1 MPNVGRELSGLDR
14 FGPVLDALPGPAYL
28 VGGTVRDVLVGAP
41 PRFDFDI
48 AVVGDA
54 EAYARALADRLGG
67 NVTVHGRFGTAT
79 VHYDTGAHVDVATA
93 RTETYAAPAALP
105 DVAPA
110 SSIDDDLRRRDFTIN
125 AMAIALPSGD
135 LVDLFRGQQHLRDR
149 LVWVLHERSFVDDPT
164 RIFRAARYE
173 TRLDFRMDPKTETLA
188 MASASDVRLLTGA
201 RIREELV
208 AILEE
213 EDPEPAL
220 ARLAQLGVSD
230 ALGITFAPQG
240 LQQRLRALAQRYN
253 LQLPRWHLGLLSLN
267 APDGFFDQL
276 KVPQRVAASVEA
288 AHREEQTL
296 VAALGDAHDPAA
308 MVAAVEATGADTPLY
323 VLARHDTPALHDYFD
338 RLRRVRLDVDGE
350 DLAALGL
357 EQSPRVG
364 EVLAELRRRKLNGE
378 LPGRAEELAA
388 ARELIDE

>member
-1 MPNVGRELSGLDR
+1 VPNVGRELSGLER

-41 PRFDFDI
+41 PRFDFDV

-54 EAYARALADRLGG
+54 EAFARALAERLGG
-67 NVTVHGRFGTAT
+67 TVTVHDRFGTAT
-79 VHYDTGAHVDVATA
+79 VHYADGAHVDLATA

-110 SSIDDDLRRRDFTIN
+110 SSIEDDLRRRDFTIN
-125 AMAIALPSGD
+125 AMAIALPSAD
-135 LVDLFRGQQHLRDR
+135 LVDLFRGREHIRDR
-149 LVWVLHERSFVDDPT
+149 LVWALHERSFVDDPT
-164 RIFRAARYE
+164 RIFRGARYE
-173 TRLDFRMDPKTETLA
+173 TRLGFRMDPKTETLA

-201 RIREELV
+201 RVREELV
-208 AILEE
+208 AIFE
-213 EDPEPAL
+213 EDEPEPTL
-220 ARLAQLGVSD
+220 ARLAQLGVAD
-230 ALGITFAPQG
+230 ALGIAFARPG
-240 LQQRLRALAQRYN
+240 LQQRLRALAERYD
-253 LQLPRWHLGLLSLN
+253 LQVPRWHLGLLSIG
-267 APDGFFDQL
+267 APDGWLDEL
-276 KVPQRVAASVEA
+276 HVPQRVAESVEA
-288 AHREEQTL
+288 AHREENAL
-296 VAALGDAHDPAA
+296 VAALADAHDPAA
-308 MVAAVEATGADTPLY
+308 IVGAVEATGADTPLY
-323 VLARHDTPALHDYFD
+323 VLAQHDTPALHDYFE

>member
-240 LQQRLRALAQRYN
+240 LQQRLRALAQRYD

>member
-220 ARLAQLGVSD
+220 ARLAQFGVSD

-240 LQQRLRALAQRYN
+240 LQQRLRALAQRYD

-296 VAALGDAHDPAA
+296 VAALSDAHDPAA
-308 MVAAVEATGADTPLY
+308 IVAAVEATGADTPLY

-378 LPGRAEELAA
+378 LPGRAEEIAA

>member
-240 LQQRLRALAQRYN
+240 LQQRLRALAQRYD

-296 VAALGDAHDPAA
+296 VAALSDAHDPAA
-308 MVAAVEATGADTPLY
+308 IVAAVEATGADTPLY

>member
-308 MVAAVEATGADTPLY
+308 IVAAVEATGADTPLY
-323 VLARHDTPALHDYFD
+323 VLARHDTPALQDYFD